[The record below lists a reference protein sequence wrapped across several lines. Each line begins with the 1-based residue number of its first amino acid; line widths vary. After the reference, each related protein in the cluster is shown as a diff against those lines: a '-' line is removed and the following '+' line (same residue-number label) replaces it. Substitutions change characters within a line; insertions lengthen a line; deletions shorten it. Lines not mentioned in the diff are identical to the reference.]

1 MSLQKP
7 RKRSIH
13 KYAWYT
19 SVALQMLAIILLFT
33 YAGVKLDAWIH
44 IKIPIFTVI
53 LSLSGVVIAIYQV
66 TKDLLRKK

>member
-1 MSLQKP
+1 
-7 RKRSIH
+7 
-13 KYAWYT
+13 
-19 SVALQMLAIILLFT
+19 MLAIILLFT